1 MGRLNDQ
8 TRGQKEA
15 AIRAAM
21 DRLLRGDIPAGGKC
35 DVKTLA
41 SASGVTRAALYST
54 YLHLKEEF
62 ERRRDQLR
70 EAGVIT
76 DPRDAQIDR
85 LKEHVHQLKHRLS
98 TTEQD
103 NANLTAFRTQALS
116 RLAAQ
121 HEEITRLRT
130 AAASAGNVR
139 DLAAARD
146 RVTHDSQTRTR
157 PQAPDLW
164 FLCPDLVS
172 GRSGWESRRG

>member
-15 AIRAAM
+15 VIRAAM
-21 DRLLRGDIPAGGKC
+21 DRLLRGDIPPGGKC

-41 SASGVTRAALYST
+41 ATSGVTRAALYSS

-70 EAGVIT
+70 DAGTIV

-85 LKEHVHQLKHRLS
+85 LKQQVHQLKIRLS
-98 TTEQD
+98 TAEQ
-103 NANLTAFRTQALS
+103 NNVNLTAFRTQALS

-121 HEEITRLRT
+121 HEEIIAARSRLRAT
-130 AAASAGNVR
+130 S
-139 DLAAARD
+139 
-146 RVTHDSQTRTR
+146 TT
-157 PQAPDLW
+157 
-164 FLCPDLVS
+164 
-172 GRSGWESRRG
+172 

>member
-1 MGRLNDQ
+1 VGRLNDQ

-21 DRLLRGDIPAGGKC
+21 DRLLRGEIPPGGKC

-41 SASGVTRAALYST
+41 ATGGVTRAALYST

-85 LKEHVHQLKHRLS
+85 LKQQVRRLTDRLAAS
-98 TTEQD
+98 EQD
-103 NANLTAFRTQALS
+103 NTDLTAFRTQALS

-121 HEEITRLRT
+121 HEEITRLR
-130 AAASAGNVR
+130 AATASADNVHN
-139 DLAAARD
+139 LSVARN
-146 RVTHDSQTRTR
+146 Q
-157 PQAPDLW
+157 
-164 FLCPDLVS
+164 
-172 GRSGWESRRG
+172 G